1 MSILRKYLAVY
12 GVMLR
17 NSLVREMSFKL
28 NFVLWMVVEALWF
41 VGQLVFIGVIFSHVE
56 RIGDWTKWQ
65 MVLLV
70 GTHQII
76 SQIFQA
82 FFYVN
87 VTNIPELVRTGKL
100 DFVLLQPV
108 DGQFMTSVRRFGLD
122 SLVNALVGVGIV
134 IYSLVQLQVTPSI
147 GQILLYIVT
156 VCLGVTIH
164 YAIMFGLASVSFWI
178 IRAQGLMWGYYNIIN
193 LARYPDAVFR
203 GVMKFVFSWLIPV
216 IVVTNVPTRVLT
228 QASATPW
235 LLILHLLC
243 ASVLMLL
250 FSRFVWRIASS
261 RYSSA
266 ST

>member
-108 DGQFMTSVRRFGLD
+108 DGQFMTSLRRFGLD

-134 IYSLVQLQVTPSI
+134 IYSLVQLRVTPGI

-193 LARYPDAVFR
+193 LARYPDAVFK
-203 GVMKFVFSWLIPV
+203 GVMKFVFSWLVPV

-228 QASATPW
+228 QASETPW
-235 LLILHLLC
+235 LLIVHLLC
-243 ASVLMLL
+243 VSVLMLL
-250 FSRFVWRIASS
+250 LSRFVWRIASR